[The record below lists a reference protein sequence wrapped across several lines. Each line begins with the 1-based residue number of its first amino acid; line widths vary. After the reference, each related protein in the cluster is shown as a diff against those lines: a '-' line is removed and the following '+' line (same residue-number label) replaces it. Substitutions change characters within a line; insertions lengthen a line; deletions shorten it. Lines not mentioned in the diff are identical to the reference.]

1 MDEVISLSQIDWQY
15 IAGGLGLFLFGV
27 KIMGDNLTKFAGTK
41 IRDYIEKYTS
51 NPIMA
56 VIVGIAMTGIIQ
68 SSSAATV
75 IAISLVRSGLMSLS
89 QAIAIILGANIGTTV
104 TSILIGFQLDYL
116 AYFILLV
123 GVFMALMASKKK
135 TVYLGEIIIGFGLL
149 FIGLNIMGG
158 ALKELQYVPGFERL
172 VLKMSSQP
180 LLAALAGTFLT
191 AVIQSS
197 SAIVGIIQT
206 LYATDAITLT
216 AALGFVF
223 GANIGTT
230 VTAALAAMGGSLAA
244 RRTSLFHFLFNVSVS
259 TFFLIS
265 IGPYSRLI
273 SYLSQVFH
281 LNDMMTIAVAHF
293 TFNVVGMLIFL
304 PLIPKWVTVLQK
316 LMPGR
321 DELSFEL
328 GQIQLDEAMVRTF
341 PAGALGQAKTAMLQT
356 AEIVLEA
363 IEASKQYLLTKDKKY
378 FDEVNQLEDIINSL
392 DTKIEG
398 YLLKISKQN
407 LTEELA
413 NEYSSNLQVQKNF
426 ERIGDL
432 LQNLVEYYEM
442 IFDADEEFS
451 EEPMTELMAIYELLL
466 HMYTNGVDV
475 FHNGDHH
482 LFEVM
487 REDENN
493 LNHME
498 YQLRASHFRRMT
510 EHHEETTV
518 ATSLYVDILGTLE
531 RIGDHAF
538 NIARLTFDPI
548 KGHGE
553 KSLVAEQLEEESH
566 EQVETV

>member
-1 MDEVISLSQIDWQY
+1 MGEVSSLSQIDWQY

-51 NPIMA
+51 NPVMA

-104 TSILIGFQLDYL
+104 TSILIGFELDYL
-116 AYFILLV
+116 AYFILLI

-135 TVYLGEIIIGFGLL
+135 TVYLGEIVIGFGLL

-158 ALKELQYVPGFERL
+158 ALKELQYVPGFESI
-172 VLKMSSQP
+172 VLRMSTQP
-180 LLAALAGTFLT
+180 FLAALAGAALT

-230 VTAALAAMGGSLAA
+230 VTAALAAVGGSLAA

-259 TFFLIS
+259 VFFLLL

-273 SYLSQVFH
+273 QYVSSTFH
-281 LNDMMTIAVAHF
+281 LNDMMTIAIAHF
-293 TFNVVGMLIFL
+293 TFNMVGMLIFL
-304 PLIPKWVTVLQK
+304 PIIPKCVAILQK

-321 DELSFEL
+321 DELSLEL
-328 GQIQLDEAMVRTF
+328 GRVQLDEGMVSTF
-341 PAGALGQAKTAMLQT
+341 PAGALSQAKSAMLQT
-356 AEIVLEA
+356 SEIVLEA
-363 IEASKQYLLTKDKKY
+363 MEDSKQYLVTKDKKY
-378 FDEVNQLEDIINSL
+378 FHEVNQLEDMINSL

-398 YLLKISKQN
+398 YLLKISKQS
-407 LTEELA
+407 LTGELA
-413 NEYSSNLQVQKNF
+413 DEYSSNLQVQKNF

-432 LQNLVEYYEM
+432 VQNLVEYYEM
-442 IFDADEEFS
+442 IYDSDEEFDDEAMS
-451 EEPMTELMAIYELLL
+451 ELLVVYELLL
-466 HMYTNGVDV
+466 HMFTNGVDV
-475 FHNGDHH
+475 FNGGDHR
-482 LFEVM
+482 LYEM
-487 REDENN
+487 MKEDENN
-493 LNHME
+493 LNYME

-510 EHHEETTV
+510 DQHEEATV
-518 ATSLYVDILGTLE
+518 TTSLYVDILGTLE

-548 KGHGE
+548 KSHGE
-553 KSLVAEQLEEESH
+553 KSLVAENM
-566 EQVETV
+566 QVKVDG